1 MYKPSSLREHLTK
14 ANPDLRQN
22 PENLIV
28 FADEG
33 HIVATGTASLS
44 FEYRYR
50 LNIIITD
57 YSGDSDAIMV
67 PMLAWIAVHQVELV
81 GNDEKRKTGISFEVD
96 FNNHETVDL
105 SIKLD
110 LTERVI
116 VKRGVNGRLDVK
128 HMPEPQ
134 QAPAYVDDTTEFWTL
149 YDGDNLV
156 AEWHTPVPE

>member
-1 MYKPSSLREHLTK
+1 MYKPASLRAHL
-14 ANPDLRQN
+14 AAASPQLRKN
-22 PENLIV
+22 PENMLV

-33 HIVATGTASLS
+33 SIKATGTGSLS

-50 LNIIITD
+50 LNVIITD

-67 PMLAWIAVHQVELV
+67 PLLAWVAVHQVELL
-81 GNDEKRKTGISFEVD
+81 GSEEKRRAGIGFEVD

-116 VKRGVNGRLDVK
+116 VKRGDQGRLDIK
-128 HMPEPQ
+128 HLPEPQ
-134 QAPAYVDDTTEFWTL
+134 PTPEYTDQFWTL
-149 YDGDNLV
+149 YDGAALL
-156 AEWHTPVPE
+156 AQWHTPS

>member
-1 MYKPSSLREHLTK
+1 M
-14 ANPDLRQN
+14 
-22 PENLIV
+22 
-28 FADEG
+28 
-33 HIVATGTASLS
+33 
-44 FEYRYR
+44 
-50 LNIIITD
+50 
-57 YSGDSDAIMV
+57 
-67 PMLAWIAVHQVELV
+67 
-81 GNDEKRKTGISFEVD
+81 D

-116 VKRGVNGRLDVK
+116 VKRGINGRLDVK

-156 AEWHTPVPE
+156 AEWRTPVPE